1 MNAKQLREK
10 RAALIEQMQGMVA
23 AAKAEGRN
31 LSNEENEKFDTINNE
46 VDELRASA
54 TRIERAEE
62 LKKELASK
70 ADEVRD
76 NATPAKVEARDAFN
90 AYLRKGING
99 LNAAEARAIQELRG
113 TDTQITTTDGL
124 GGFLVPENWSD
135 FISATEL
142 FKSDIEQVATV
153 IRTANGQAFNLPAND
168 DTAVVAAI
176 LGEGTAATVSD
187 MTFTNVKF
195 EPFTYG
201 SGLVKVSNQLM
212 SDNAFDLASFVGGQ
226 LANRLKRGINA
237 DLTTGADVVGPPA
250 VSKPQGIVT
259 GSTQGKLLTSN
270 SAITLSEVMD
280 LFYSVDASYRNAP
293 NAGWMMNSSTAKAIR
308 ILGFAQTNDFPSY
321 VPGMS
326 VGEPDMLFGKP
337 VYINEDM
344 ASIGAD
350 AKVILF
356 GDLSQYYIHEAG
368 GVQILRL
375 SERFA
380 DSLSTGFI
388 GYRRIDANVL
398 QGSAIKHL
406 VMGS

>member
-1 MNAKQLREK
+1 MREK
-10 RAALIEQMQGMVA
+10 RSALNEQMNGLLS

-31 LSNEENEKFDTINNE
+31 LTTEENVQFDAMYAE
-46 VDELRASA
+46 QDELRNGVK
-54 TRIERAEE
+54 RIEQAEE

-70 ADEVRD
+70 ADEVRES
-76 NATPAKVEARDAFN
+76 AAPAKVEARDAFN
-90 AYLRKGING
+90 AYLRKGVNG
-99 LNAAEARAIQELRG
+99 LNAAESRAIQELRDGGG
-113 TDTQITTTDGL
+113 TDTQITSNDGL

-168 DTAVVAAI
+168 DVDQVAAI

-187 MTFTNVKF
+187 MDFTNVKF
-195 EPFTYG
+195 DPYTYG

-237 DLTTGADVVGPPA
+237 GLTSGNGTTA
-250 VSKPQGIVT
+250 PQGVVT
-259 GSTQGKLLTSN
+259 GSSLGKTAA
-270 SAITLSEVMD
+270 SATAVTVSEAMD

-293 NAGWMMNSSTAKAIR
+293 NAGWMMNSNTAKAIR
-308 ILGFAQTNDFPSY
+308 ILGFGETNDFPAY

-344 ASIGAD
+344 ADIATGVKS
-350 AKVILF
+350 ILF

-380 DSLSTGFI
+380 DSLATGFI

-398 QGSAIKHL
+398 QSSAIKHL
-406 VMGS
+406 IQA

>member
-46 VDELRASA
+46 VEELRASA
-54 TRIERAEE
+54 IRIERTEE

-76 NATPAKVEARDAFN
+76 NAAPAKVEARDAFN

-99 LNAAEARAIQELRG
+99 LTPAEANALGEMRG
-113 TDTQITTTDGL
+113 TDTQVTTTDGL

-168 DTAVVAAI
+168 DTSVVAAI

-201 SGLVKVSNQLM
+201 SGLVKVSNQLI

-237 DLTTGADVVGPPA
+237 GLTTGAGDA
-250 VSKPQGIVT
+250 SAPQGIVV
-259 GSTQGKLLTSN
+259 GSNQGKLLTSN
-270 SAITLSEVMD
+270 SAITLTEVMD

-293 NAGWMMNSSTAKAIR
+293 GAGWMMNSSTAKAIR

-375 SERFA
+375 TERFA
-380 DSLSTGFI
+380 DSLSQGFI
-388 GYRRIDANVL
+388 GYRRVDGNVL

>member
-1 MNAKQLREK
+1 MNAKQMREK
-10 RAALIEQMQGMVA
+10 RAALNEQLKGMVA
-23 AAKAEGRN
+23 AAKAEARE
-31 LSNEENEKFDTINNE
+31 LTKEETVKFDAIYAE
-46 VDELRASA
+46 QEELRDNVKRVENLENL
-54 TRIERAEE
+54 T
-62 LKKELASK
+62 KELAAK
-70 ADEVRD
+70 ADEVRES
-76 NATPAKVEARDAFN
+76 AAPAKVEARDAFN

-99 LNAAEARAIQELRG
+99 LTPAEANALGEMRG
-113 TDTQITTTDGL
+113 TDTQITTDNGL

-168 DTAVVAAI
+168 DTSVVAAI

-201 SGLVKVSNQLM
+201 SGLVKVSNQLI

-237 DLTTGADVVGPPA
+237 GLTTGAGDA
-250 VSKPQGIVT
+250 SAPQGIVV
-259 GSTQGKLLTSN
+259 GSNQGKLLTSN

-293 NAGWMMNSSTAKAIR
+293 GAGWMMNSSTAKAIR

-344 ASIGAD
+344 ASIGAS

-375 SERFA
+375 TERFA
-380 DSLSTGFI
+380 DSLSQGFI
-388 GYRRIDANVL
+388 GYRRVDGNVL

-406 VMGS
+406 IMGS

>member
-76 NATPAKVEARDAFN
+76 NAAPAKVEARDAFN
-90 AYLRKGING
+90 AYLRKGVNG
-99 LNAAEARAIQELRG
+99 LTPAEANALGEMRG

-135 FISATEL
+135 FVSATEL

-153 IRTANGQAFNLPAND
+153 IRTANGQPFNLPAND

-195 EPFTYG
+195 EPYTYG

-237 DLTTGADVVGPPA
+237 HLTTGDAS
-250 VSKPQGIVT
+250 SKPQGIVT
-259 GSTQGKLLTSN
+259 GSSEGKVATAN
-270 SAITLSEVMD
+270 NAITVSEVMD

-293 NAGWMMNSSTAKAIR
+293 GAGFMMNSSTAKAIR
-308 ILGFAQTNDFPSY
+308 VLGFGSSNDFPAY

-337 VYINEDM
+337 VYINEDV
-344 ASIGAD
+344 ASIAGD
-350 AKVILF
+350 AKVMVF
-356 GDLSQYYIHEAG
+356 GDLKQYYVHEAG

-375 SERFA
+375 NERFA
-380 DSLSTGFI
+380 DALSTGFI
-388 GYRRIDANVL
+388 GYRRVDGNVL
-398 QGSAIKHL
+398 QSSAIKHL
-406 VMGS
+406 VMAS

>member
-1 MNAKQLREK
+1 MNAKQMREK
-10 RAALIEQMQGMVA
+10 RGALVEQMQGMVA

-31 LSNEENEKFDTINNE
+31 LSNEENEKFDAISNE
-46 VDELRASA
+46 VDELRSA
-54 TRIERAEE
+54 AARIERAEE
-62 LKKELASK
+62 LKKEMAAKAEELRDLAP
-70 ADEVRD
+70 
-76 NATPAKVEARDAFN
+76 NAKVEVRDAFN
-90 AYLRKGING
+90 AYLRKGMNG
-99 LNAAEARAIQELRG
+99 INAAEARALAELRG

-135 FISATEL
+135 FVSATEL

-153 IRTANGQAFNLPAND
+153 IRTANGQHFNLPAND

-176 LGEGTAATVSD
+176 LGEGTAESVSD

-195 EPFTYG
+195 EPFTY
-201 SGLVKVSNQLM
+201 SSKIVKVSNQLI
-212 SDNAFDLASFVGGQ
+212 SDNAFDLGSFVGGQ

-237 DLTTGADVVGPPA
+237 HLTTGDAS
-250 VSKPQGIVT
+250 SKPQGIVT
-259 GSTQGKLLTSN
+259 GSTLGKTAA
-270 SAITLSEVMD
+270 SATAVTVSEVMD

-293 NAGWMMNSSTAKAIR
+293 GAGFMMNSATAKAVR
-308 ILGFAQTNDFPSY
+308 VLGFGSSNDFPAY

-344 ASIGAD
+344 DGIATGNKSI
-350 AKVILF
+350 IF
-356 GDLSQYYIHEAG
+356 GDLKQYYVHEAG
-368 GVQILRL
+368 GVQLLRL

-380 DSLSTGFI
+380 DALSTGYI
-388 GYRRIDANVL
+388 AYRRIDGNVL

-406 VMGS
+406 VQA

>member
-1 MNAKQLREK
+1 MNAKQMREK
-10 RAALIEQMQGMVA
+10 RSALNEQMNGLLS

-31 LSNEENEKFDTINNE
+31 LTKEENVQFDAMYAE
-46 VDELRASA
+46 QDELRNSVK
-54 TRIERAEE
+54 RIEQAEE

-76 NATPAKVEARDAFN
+76 NAAPAKVEARDAFN
-90 AYLRKGING
+90 AYLRRGVNG
-99 LNAAEARAIQELRG
+99 LTPAEANALGELRTG
-113 TDTQITTTDGL
+113 ADNAQVTTTDGL

-135 FISATEL
+135 FVSVTEL

-153 IRTANGQAFNLPAND
+153 IRTANGQAFNLPANN
-168 DTAVVAAI
+168 DTSVVAAI
-176 LGEGTAATVSD
+176 LGEATAVTRSD

-195 EPFTYG
+195 DPFTYS
-201 SGLVKVSNQLM
+201 SGLVQVSNQLM
-212 SDNAFDLASFVGGQ
+212 SDNAFDLSSFVGGQ

-237 DLTTGADVVGPPA
+237 GLTTGADTTA
-250 VSKPQGIVT
+250 PQGIVT
-259 GSTQGKLLTSN
+259 GSTAALTSA
-270 SAITLSEVMD
+270 SATAIDIDEVMD

-293 NAGWMMNSSTAKAIR
+293 GAGFMMNSSTAKAIR
-308 ILGFAQTNDFPSY
+308 ILGFGQTNDFPAY

-344 ASIGAD
+344 DSIA
-350 AKVILF
+350 ATKKAIIF

-375 SERFA
+375 NERFA
-380 DSLSTGFI
+380 DELSTGFI
-388 GYRRIDANVL
+388 GYRRIDGHLL
-398 QGSAIKHL
+398 QGSAVKHIL
-406 VMGS
+406 QKAS